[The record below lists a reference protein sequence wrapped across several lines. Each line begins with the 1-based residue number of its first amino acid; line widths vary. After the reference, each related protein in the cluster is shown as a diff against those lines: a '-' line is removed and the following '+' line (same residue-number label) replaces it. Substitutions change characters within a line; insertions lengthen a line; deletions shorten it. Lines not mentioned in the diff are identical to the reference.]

1 MREVPVAQR
10 HRTTEW
16 DPCIARRHRCI
27 HPPPLRSPSWQR
39 SARWSGKFMR
49 ADESAITIITAMQD
63 RERAHGMQGRECAL
77 AYLPSLRTKF
87 CTVSSST
94 ASRDVAAG
102 PCPVAGSWRPST
114 AMRAE
119 PGEISVSDDHCNILT
134 GYLVYLL
141 PSFALDTAIA
151 ILHSHRGPWTS
162 AREPCRKPPTCM
174 LRRSAHCS
182 NVKPRSIPRAKHTLL
197 GSMGRCGARITAQRT
212 HGLAGTGDLADRR
225 LIIVDASQEGC
236 QLLVNC
242 PAKHLLLRRHSHVT
256 AKLTGIHEL
265 RAERRA

>member
-16 DPCIARRHRCI
+16 DPCTARRHRCI
-27 HPPPLRSPSWQR
+27 HPPPLRGPSWQR
-39 SARWSGKFMR
+39 SARWSGTTVR
-49 ADESAITIITAMQD
+49 ADESAITIVTAMQD

-119 PGEISVSDDHCNILT
+119 PGDRSDSDDRCNILT

-141 PSFALDTAIA
+141 PSFAPGTAIA
-151 ILHSHRGPWTS
+151 TLHSHRDPWTS
-162 AREPCRKPPTCM
+162 AREPCQKHPTCM
-174 LRRSAHCS
+174 LRRSAHRS
-182 NVKPRSIPRAKHTLL
+182 NIKPRSIPRAKHSLL
-197 GSMGRCGARITAQRT
+197 GSMGTAGAVPASQ
-212 HGLAGTGDLADRR
+212 HSALAGLQARETSRIA
-225 LIIVDASQEGC
+225 VS
-236 QLLVNC
+236 
-242 PAKHLLLRRHSHVT
+242 
-256 AKLTGIHEL
+256 
-265 RAERRA
+265 